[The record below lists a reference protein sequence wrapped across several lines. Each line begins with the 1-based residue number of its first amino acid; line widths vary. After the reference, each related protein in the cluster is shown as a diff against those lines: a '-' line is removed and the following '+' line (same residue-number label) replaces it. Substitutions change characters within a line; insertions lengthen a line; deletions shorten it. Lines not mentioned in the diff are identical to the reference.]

1 MEEIIEK
8 PFGIKLNL
16 DKDFVNSFKYLCRKY
31 GETFKILNG
40 VADSQLNYTDFI
52 DNFVK
57 EDTIADVSIDGN
69 ANVGSKDIVSLM
81 NEMSKPHSKLLAFN
95 KLFYE
100 TKKKYGLQI
109 AREWMEAEW
118 NGKFYMHDFHSTT
131 FIPYCYAYDLELLV
145 TKGLFFIKGFNAMPP
160 QHLLSYVDFVA
171 EFISYTCNRSSGAVG
186 LPSFLVY
193 CYYFWKKD
201 IDNHYLGLNWE
212 NKEDC
217 KKYAEQAFQSII
229 YKLNQPFLRSSI
241 QSAFTN
247 FSIFDQSYFESLFG
261 GKTFPDGS
269 FMIDIEDDFIEFQKH
284 FMEVCS
290 NIRSINMMTFPVL
303 TISLLKNKET
313 GKFINEDFAKWAC
326 KHNMKWGDSNFFISS
341 DVTSLSN
348 CCRLKSNIK
357 DLGYFNSIGGTALEV
372 GSVKVSTINLARIS
386 YETQSTEDYIK
397 QLKQEVIL
405 DCKILDVVRHII
417 KRNIDKGL
425 LPNYTY
431 GLMHLENQYNTI
443 GIIGVYETLQK
454 FGLTCK
460 DELGNTS
467 YTEDGLEFA
476 KEILKTINDTKE
488 EFRKE
493 NNCDY
498 MINVEQIPG
507 ERAAAILQGK
517 DQQLYPNEFY
527 ELPLYG
533 NQWIPLGV
541 TCTLD
546 EKIKLSAALD
556 EACGGGSIA
565 HINLEAPLTDF
576 NTAWKLLNYVADKGV
591 TYFAFNLRISA
602 CKNNHGFF
610 GETCPICGGKKET
623 TYQRIVG
630 FLTPEKTRSK
640 ERKAEFKL
648 RDWYEI
654 DQKGEVF

>member
-16 DKDFVNSFKYLCRKY
+16 DKDFVNSFRYLCRKY
-31 GETFKILNG
+31 GETFKLLNG
-40 VADSQLNYTDFI
+40 MSDCQLNYTDFI
-52 DNFVK
+52 DNFVR
-57 EDTIADVSIDGN
+57 EDTVADASIDGN
-69 ANVGSKDIVSLM
+69 ANVGHKDIVTLM

-95 KLFYE
+95 KIFYE
-100 TKKKYGLQI
+100 LKKKYGLQT
-109 AREWMEAEW
+109 ARDWMEAEW
-118 NGKFYMHDFHSTT
+118 NGKYYLHDFFSST
-131 FIPYCYAYDLELLV
+131 FVPYCYAYDLDRLAKE
-145 TKGLFFIKGFNAMPP
+145 GLYFIDTFNSLPP
-160 QHLLSYVDFVA
+160 KHLLTYVDFVG
-171 EFISYTCNRSSGAVG
+171 EFVSYACNRSSGAVG

-193 CYYFWKKD
+193 AYYFWKKD
-201 IDNHYLGLNWE
+201 IDSNYLGLSWE
-212 NKEDC
+212 NKEAC
-217 KKYAEQAFQSII
+217 KKYAEQAFQVII
-229 YKLNQPFLRSSI
+229 YRLNQPFLRSGI

-247 FSIFDQSYFESLFG
+247 FSIFDQPYFEALFG
-261 GKTFPDGS
+261 GKEFPDGS
-269 FMIDIEDDFIEFQKH
+269 FMIDIEDDFMEFQKL
-284 FMEVCS
+284 FMKVCS

-303 TISLLKNKET
+303 TISLLKNKDT

-326 KHNMKWGDSNFFISS
+326 QHNMKWGDSNFFISS

-397 QLKQEVIL
+397 QLKQEVVL
-405 DCKILDVVRHII
+405 DCKLLDIIRSII
-417 KRNIDKGL
+417 KRNIEKGL
-425 LPNYTY
+425 LPNYTH

-443 GIIGVYETLQK
+443 GIIGIYETLQK
-454 FGLTCK
+454 FRLTYK

-467 YTEDGLEFA
+467 YSEVGLEFA

-507 ERAAAILQGK
+507 ERAAAILQEK
-517 DQQLYPNEFY
+517 DQQLYPNEIY
-527 ELPLYG
+527 ELPLMG

-541 TCTLD
+541 KCSLD
-546 EKIKLSAALD
+546 EKIKLSATLD

-565 HINLEAPLTDF
+565 HINLEAPLIDF

-630 FLTPEKTRSK
+630 FLTPEKTYSK

>member
-1 MEEIIEK
+1 MSEELLEK

-31 GETFKILNG
+31 GEDFKILNG
-40 VADSQLNYTDFI
+40 FSDSQLNYTDFI

-81 NEMSKPHSKLLAFN
+81 NEMSKSHSKLLAFN

-100 TKKKYGLQI
+100 LKKKYGLQV
-109 AREWMEAEW
+109 ARDWMESEW
-118 NGKFYMHDFHSTT
+118 NGDFYLHDAFSST

-145 TKGLFFIKGFNAMPP
+145 TKGLFFIKGFNALPP

-171 EFISYTCNRSSGAVG
+171 EFISYCCNRSSGAVG

-201 IDNHYLGLNWE
+201 IDNNYLGLKWE
-212 NKEDC
+212 D
-217 KKYAEQAFQSII
+217 KKSIEKYREQAFQSII
-229 YKLNQPFLRSSI
+229 YKLNQPFLRSGI

-247 FSIFDQSYFESLFG
+247 FSIFDESYFESLFG

-269 FMIDIEDDFIEFQKH
+269 FMIDIEDDFMEFQKA
-284 FMEVCS
+284 FMETCS
-290 NIRSINMMTFPVL
+290 EIRSINMMTFPVL
-303 TISLLKNKET
+303 TISLLKDKNT

-348 CCRLKSNIK
+348 CCRLKSNIQ

-372 GSVKVSTINLARIS
+372 GSIKVNTINLAKIA
-386 YETQSTEDYIK
+386 YETNNKEEY
-397 QLKQEVIL
+397 LKKLKEKIIL
-405 DCKILDVVRHII
+405 NLKSLDIVRAII

-425 LPNYTY
+425 LLNYTY

-443 GIIGVYETLQK
+443 GIIGIYEALQK
-454 FGLTCK
+454 FNLTEK
-460 DELGNTS
+460 DILGNTS
-467 YTEDGLEFA
+467 YTEEGINFA
-476 KEILKTINDTKE
+476 KDILKTIHEVKE
-488 EFRKE
+488 AFKKEF
-493 NNCDY
+493 NCDY
-498 MINVEQIPG
+498 MINIEQIPG
-507 ERAAAILQGK
+507 ERAAAILMEK
-517 DQQLYPNEFY
+517 DKKLFPNEAY

-541 TCTLD
+541 KCTLD
-546 EKIKLSAALD
+546 EKIKLSAILD
-556 EACGGGSIA
+556 EACNGGSIA
-565 HINLEAPLTDF
+565 HINLEAPLKDF
-576 NTAWKLLNYVADKGV
+576 DTAWKLLNYISDAGV
-591 TYFAFNLRISA
+591 TYFAFNLKISA
-602 CKNNHGFF
+602 CEENHGFF
-610 GETCPICGGKKET
+610 GETCPICGKPKAT

-630 FLTPEKTRSK
+630 FLTPEKTYSK
-640 ERKAEFKL
+640 ERKAEFNLREWYKL
-648 RDWYEI
+648 DALN
-654 DQKGEVF
+654 